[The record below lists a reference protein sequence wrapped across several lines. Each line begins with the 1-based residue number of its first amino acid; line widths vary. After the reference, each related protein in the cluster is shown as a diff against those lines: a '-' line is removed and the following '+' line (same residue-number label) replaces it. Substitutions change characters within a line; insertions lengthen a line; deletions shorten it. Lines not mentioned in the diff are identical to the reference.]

1 MKRTITMFGTGTI
14 INIIAIIIGGIL
26 GGLFGRKLTKRFQDT
41 LMSGAAIC
49 VLFLGIGGCLAEML
63 VVTDDGITTQGTMM
77 MICCFAVGGIIGE
90 LLKIDQRIEHFG
102 EWLKIKT
109 KSENDSSFVDAF
121 VTASVTVCVG
131 AMAVVG
137 ALTDGLTGDYS
148 ILLAKSILDLII
160 IMIMTASM
168 GKGCA
173 FSAIPVGIFQG
184 VITILAKFVEPLMTE
199 AALSNLS
206 LTGSMLIFCVGVNLI
221 WGRKVNVANLLPTI
235 FLAVGWAFLP
245 I

>member
-1 MKRTITMFGTGTI
+1 MIGLGTI
-14 INIIAIIIGGIL
+14 INVGAIILGGIL
-26 GGLFGRKLTKRFQDT
+26 GALFGKKLTQRFQDT
-41 LMSGAAIC
+41 LMQGAAVC
-49 VLFLGIGGCLAEML
+49 VLFLGIGGCIAEM
-63 VVTDDGITTQGTMM
+63 VVPTEDGFTTQGTMM
-77 MICCFAVGGIIGE
+77 MIFCFAIGGLIGE
-90 LLKIDQRIEHFG
+90 ALKIDQRIEHFG

-109 KSENDSSFVDAF
+109 KNEHDSSFIDAF

-148 ILLAKSILDLII
+148 ILLAKAILDFII

-173 FSAIPVGIFQG
+173 FSAIPVGLFQG
-184 VITILAKFVEPLMTE
+184 IITVLARFVEPLMTE
-199 AALSNLS
+199 TALSNLS
-206 LTGSMLIFCVGVNLI
+206 LTGSMLIFCVGINLI
-221 WGRKVNVANLLPTI
+221 WGPKIKVANLLPTI

-245 I
+245 FS